1 MVTNLAGNLALVTCR
16 EPLRVHI
23 RDNLEALLDSQTSLD
38 AQHKETIKEISSQDN
53 LDLACAIVKK
63 FVIDKAL
70 DEVSKDHLIKE
81 AINKRKMARERNE
94 RYMDENILKVV
105 QRLPAVLRPDIR
117 KQNRENV
124 DIYENFAANVMMNND
139 FSTVNNIRKYH
150 PNIYNRNM
158 LEANLKGTERGGK
171 MELDES
177 QISAILLQLKKEI
190 NNPNTEEKARAIHMI
205 YGNLSRLLQST
216 QNIESKIF
224 GLAQMVLKNLFNSEI
239 NDKLIYY
246 SDVLVI
252 YSNYNTKLPK
262 DITEWIFSID
272 ENERY
277 KSQIIIVFLRRNLLH
292 VADFDAKY
300 AQVLGEM
307 KPDFIY
313 PLNCIIQILKTL
325 VIEERI
331 FTIFTFKKIIE
342 KIKAFYKTDIY
353 NMLTNEYTIF
363 IDNLIQ
369 YLKQTNYITSIKFR

>member
-1 MVTNLAGNLALVTCR
+1 
-16 EPLRVHI
+16 
-23 RDNLEALLDSQTSLD
+23 
-38 AQHKETIKEISSQDN
+38 
-53 LDLACAIVKK
+53 
-63 FVIDKAL
+63 
-70 DEVSKDHLIKE
+70 
-81 AINKRKMARERNE
+81 
-94 RYMDENILKVV
+94 
-105 QRLPAVLRPDIR
+105 
-117 KQNRENV
+117 
-124 DIYENFAANVMMNND
+124 
-139 FSTVNNIRKYH
+139 
-150 PNIYNRNM
+150 M